1 MPDITPKRDNIV
13 EQEVDFKS
21 GIAERTWFKIGAA
34 TNFINDR
41 QNQIHPFSFNGL
53 TSAFI
58 DLQGADGVFP
68 CLFDMEIVGLSVFL
82 RKEGSSSSTIIE
94 MEWFDGPGSNQ
105 GSIFTT
111 KPEIAFGGGDQNYM
125 IYNAITDTSTEIGPG
140 FTAPVFLKKNFDAG
154 DVINCVIP
162 QAMFNAEDLMIM
174 IHHRP
179 R

>member
-41 QNQIHPFSFNGL
+41 QNQIHAFNYNGL
-53 TSAFI
+53 TRLHTSI
-58 DLQGADGVFP
+58 LGADGVFP
-68 CLFDMEIVGLSVFL
+68 CLFNMEIVGLTVFQ
-82 RKEGSSSSTIIE
+82 RRGGSSSSTIIN
-94 MEWFDGPGSNQ
+94 MEWFDAPASNQ
-105 GSIFTT
+105 GSIFST
-111 KPEIAFGGGDQNYM
+111 KPQISSAGGDQNYM
-125 IYNAITDTSTEIGPG
+125 VFNAITDTTTEIGVG
-140 FTAPVFLKKNFDAG
+140 FTAPVFSKKIFNAG
-154 DVINCVIP
+154 DVINCIIEQSMP
-162 QAMFNAEDLMIM
+162 DSEDLMVM

>member
-41 QNQIHPFSFNGL
+41 QNQIHSFNYNGL
-53 TSAFI
+53 TRLFTSI
-58 DLQGADGVFP
+58 VGADGVFP
-68 CLFDMEIVGLSVFL
+68 CLFDMEIVGLSIFQ
-82 RKEGSSSSTIIE
+82 RRSGTSSSTIIE
-94 MEWFDGPGSNQ
+94 MEWYDAPGSNQ
-105 GSIFTT
+105 GSIYST
-111 KPEIAFGGGDQNYM
+111 KPQLSSVVVDNSYM
-125 IYNAITDTSTEIGPG
+125 IFNAITDTSTEIGAG
-140 FTAPVFLKKNFDAG
+140 FTAPVFAKKQFNAG
-154 DVINCVIP
+154 DVINCIVE
-162 QAMFNAEDLMIM
+162 QAMPDSEDLMIM